1 MLHVEQNTI
10 ISLRVRL
17 VEVNIGHSACSACVM
32 IDRAGI
38 QIVQLLFFYRACS
51 FDILH
56 FKLFRGRRVEV
67 MNIA

>member
-38 QIVQLLFFYRACS
+38 QIVQLLFFIARVRLTFY
-51 FDILH
+51 ILSY
-56 FKLFRGRRVEV
+56 FGEGG
-67 MNIA
+67 